1 MRFTGS
7 IKKKTRTECQ
17 ELLVFVGRSEREQPE
32 LVARL
37 GVQLGVQRVRRQDA
51 GGRRGGQGGAAAA
64 GAGRVAEPR
73 ARQLPHVRQDVQQL
87 ERAGEAQADAQRR
100 AQARLPHLRQGVQA
114 PGPPVSTISRLLG
127 EGSHRLLASSFIRV
141 T

>member
-1 MRFTGS
+1 MTSCVDR
-7 IKKKTRTECQ
+7 C
-17 ELLVFVGRSEREQPE
+17 EREQSE
-32 LVARL
+32 LVSRLARL
-37 GVQLGVQRVRRQDA
+37 GQQLGVERLRHEG
-51 GGRRGGQGGAAAA
+51 GGRRQGGATAARA
-64 GAGRVAEPR
+64 WCVTEPR
-73 ARQLPHVRQDVQQL
+73 EGELSDVWQDVQQL
-87 ERAGEAQADAQRR
+87 ERARQAQADAQRR